1 MSRRSEQV
9 RQIQDVELLR
19 EHWVNGQR
27 FPPGT
32 VLCLP
37 ASCASNLIEADAA
50 KAPSTDDPPKTSDT
64 D

>member
-1 MSRRSEQV
+1 MSRRSHQV
-9 RQIQDVELLR
+9 RRIQEVELVR

-27 FPPGT
+27 FTPGT

-37 ASCASNLIEADAA
+37 ATCASNLIEAGAA
-50 KAPSTDDPPKTSDT
+50 KVRDTETKPSDT

>member
-1 MSRRSEQV
+1 MSRRSQQV

-27 FPPGT
+27 FAPGT

-37 ASCASNLIEADAA
+37 ASCASNLIEAGAA
-50 KAPSTDDPPKTSDT
+50 KVRDTETKPSDND
-64 D
+64 

>member
-1 MSRRSEQV
+1 MSRRTVHV
-9 RQIQDVELLR
+9 RRIQEVELVR

-37 ASCASNLIEADAA
+37 ASCASNLTQAGAA
-50 KAPSTDDPPKTSDT
+50 KVRDTETKPSDT